1 MATRTFQV
9 IYTSLFEMNYNLSQ
23 KRVNEIVWKKL
34 INLILIK
41 NPCGYIFIG
50 NSAETYFFYCE

>member
-9 IYTSLFEMNYNLSQ
+9 LYTSLFEMTYNLSQ

-41 NPCGYIFIG
+41 NTAAIF
-50 NSAETYFFYCE
+50 S